1 VYLVNY
7 KLTVYTV
14 IAINRTVNY
23 KQVNT
28 HSETVVID
36 MLLRDFAMCPN
47 VAILS
52 SSHWN

>member
-7 KLTVYTV
+7 KLSVYAV
-14 IAINRTVNY
+14 IAINNTVNN

-36 MLLRDFAMCPN
+36 MLPRDFAMCQN